1 MFVFQWVAPNL
12 LTLVALFWIISGA
25 LLWASQDGSYEMV
38 FPRWTYVY
46 VAFTV
51 FMYQTFDAIDGK
63 QARRT
68 QTSSPLGQLFDH
80 GCDAINT
87 ILALYCYNHAM
98 HFDLNLGYFLLN
110 LSGTVSSL
118 IFLSHLKDY
127 FLHGSMGGV
136 PHSHYEYQLHGYH
149 GCH

>member
-25 LLWASQDGSYEMV
+25 LIWASQDGSYEMI

-110 LSGTVSSL
+110 LSGTVSFVVFL
-118 IFLSHLKDY
+118 ISF
-127 FLHGSMGGV
+127 
-136 PHSHYEYQLHGYH
+136 
-149 GCH
+149 